1 MTTSDNLKSAQE
13 LTASKRAL
21 DRATGDLLS
30 HARQNLPAEKFQ
42 DLIHEVRDRQNF
54 PIIAVK

>member
-21 DRATGDLLS
+21 DRAIGVTGESLHS
-30 HARQNLPAEKFQ
+30 FIAGEPTVAR
-42 DLIHEVRDRQNF
+42 V
-54 PIIAVK
+54 

>member
-1 MTTSDNLKSAQE
+1 MNATDNLKSAQE

-42 DLIHEVRDRQNF
+42 DLIHQVRDRQNF
-54 PIIAVK
+54 QVIAVK